1 MVVIMFNRPRAL
13 DIPHL
18 RKQRDKKGALYE
30 YIFKLLHKLC
40 AKVVKCVAFL
50 KFCQINLHTPGL

>member
-1 MVVIMFNRPRAL
+1 MFNRPRAL
-13 DIPHL
+13 GIPYL
-18 RKQRDKKGALYE
+18 RKQRVKERYL